1 MTDKIQIPK
10 DVNSDYLSDTPKSS
24 SSPTLCAGLLELKDS
39 IKDVGKSAYEIAVQ
53 NGFVGTE
60 KEWLE
65 SLKGKDGA
73 STIYHIIT
81 LSKESYIFLGTATHA
96 MASSIS
102 LTVTATEGTERLP
115 LTVGT
120 VGNVPDGM
128 GVAIRN
134 NGTKEVTLDINV
146 DETMISASGLL
157 NIPVTVNGVLYAKG
171 FSYAIAFRG
180 LDGYGETGRGVK
192 DITEYYLVSKESEGI
207 TINTPGWST
216 EIPIMT
222 DVNRYLWNYE
232 VISYTDGTSTVTT
245 PKVIGMG
252 GLDGSDGTDG
262 RSIESVVNYYLATS
276 QSSGINIDS
285 EGWTADV
292 QDISE
297 EKRYLWNYEVI
308 NFSDNTQDVSKPVI
322 IGVYGTSGEDGVGIT
337 STSIEYAS
345 SPSGLTPPT
354 EGWTPVIPSVAD
366 GNFLWTKITIWYS
379 DGASTP
385 TYTVSKVGKDG
396 IDGLDGRSI
405 VSTTITYQLG
415 TSGNVVPD
423 GSWSSSIPEVLPNQY
438 LWTRT
443 ILEYSDKTSTTSY
456 SVSRIGSDGKDG
468 LDGAGV
474 ARVDVYYYL
483 STSPKDLVGGSWST
497 ESPTWTAGSYMW
509 SKTKTLFTD
518 LSEIESEPVCISGNE
533 GKGVKSITEEYYS
546 STSAT
551 ELIGGSWVEA
561 YPGWDNGKFIWTR
574 SIIVYTDSTST
585 TTTPICVSGA
595 SGESGENAVS
605 VLLGNENV
613 TIACRNDGSVDGSAI
628 INVPV
633 YTLSGTDTVSSEI
646 TVGITPPGITSDVT
660 NGTTDEHGEVTFL
673 VADSSLLGGNDTG
686 NIEIRVK
693 VKDQN
698 FVKLF
703 TWIKQKA
710 PKDGVDGNGIK
721 SSTVT
726 YQASTSGTVIP
737 TGTWSST
744 IPVVTSSQYL
754 WTRTTIVYDD
764 NTTTN
769 SYNVGKMGEDG
780 IDGKTSYLHIAY
792 ANSADGTVDFSITDS
807 DNKLY
812 IGQYTDFVSTN
823 STDPKKYSWTKIK
836 GEDGLDAEP
845 PVTEK
850 TASND
855 TDNVFE
861 LTDSSNAYDAEI
873 THIDGNYEQV
883 TTQGY
888 QLFDAS
894 RLPTVTRVGVT
905 ITNNDDGSL
914 TISGSGNLS
923 EGFAH
928 SYTHTH
934 EETLKMLKVGKITL
948 NPNGDTYPRIVVQLL
963 KSDGNPF
970 FQLTGTN
977 RSASVTL
984 EMLQDAGCRL
994 QMIISG
1000 ISGQTIKSGT
1010 IKPMVWQEKNLFD
1023 YTKIPYKAVGDT
1035 SGGNSVTLFNNQDGS
1050 FTIAG
1055 KNLFNINGNI
1065 NVKGYD
1071 NSQVNSNTVKDG
1083 VLTSNVNAATDHGV
1097 GQMLYGLKGKTI
1109 SISAKLK
1116 SLGNGTIG
1124 NMYIYDGGGTY
1135 KAVSNTQKL
1144 DIVFAINNYTCQTDN
1159 IVVAFASGN
1168 GKGAQF
1174 YDIMVSYGAASASYV
1189 AFDTPVTL
1197 SEGFASSILN
1207 WDNNTLKRKLK
1218 AGNITLDAL
1227 SKSFPYF
1234 ETTLT
1239 QGGSAVLSLFNNANA
1254 TMSKTINQGLIDASN
1269 TAFRF
1274 GFFNNANQPSTPTV
1288 VYPIVYQPYD
1298 GTWEPFTGGEPSP
1311 NPSYPQEPKF
1321 VGDIGQNLFDASKL
1335 PTKTQGGATVTNN
1348 DDGSF
1353 TISGSGNLSGD
1364 FSQFYQ
1370 YTHEETLKMLKVG
1383 KITLN
1388 QNDDDTTPYALLRL
1402 VKTGGTG
1409 IWFQLTK
1416 ATQSANI
1423 TQEMLQ
1429 DVGCALQVFLYGSR
1443 GSTIETGTIRPML
1456 YQDGDGTYHPFSEN
1470 PKYYLDFMTSGKNLF
1485 DFNYLKNNYAIKG
1498 TKTYT
1503 DNSITLTSTGNDCYD
1518 NSYLIDENFRIPVLP
1533 NKQYTLMFR
1542 KSNNVDGVVY
1552 IFPFTKNNVRM
1563 KPTFKNI
1570 TGNGNIAYTFTTPQ
1584 DCYYVNFRVGINTSG
1599 NTCTFSDF
1607 IVLYGTHTWN
1617 DVTEFVP
1624 FQGFETTA
1632 IQLNQPLRELPN
1644 GVKDTI
1650 ENGVVTRRVGEI
1662 TFDGSS
1668 DEYWVKNASSD
1679 PSNWMYY
1686 ISMSKTRGK
1695 GLCNSLAYETIYVIN
1710 QGTELDNVGF
1720 NLDHNVSVMYLNV
1733 GYYMEQA
1740 GLTNTVASLKTWLQS
1755 NPITVWY
1762 ELAMPNTEQIILP
1775 MLPTYYPYTMVWTNN
1790 DLKSRIDL
1798 HYYTKFKGDK
1808 GSAGIGINSV
1818 DVQYY
1823 LSTSATTLSGGSW
1836 LTTAPAWIDGKYIW
1850 TKTVTALSDGVI
1862 KESDPVCI
1870 TGGKGASGSTG
1881 KGVKSIV
1888 EQYYKSTS
1896 NTTQTGGSWTTTY
1909 PGWANG
1915 YYIWTK
1921 SVITYTDNTTTTTT
1935 PICVTGS
1942 QGNDGATGVGIKN
1955 IAEHYAVSTSNTTA
1969 PTAWQDNPPT
1979 MTATNKYLWNYETI
1993 TYTNNAT
2000 SNSAKRVIGVYGDK
2014 GQTGGTGATGNG
2026 IKSITNYYLATA
2038 SATGVTTS
2046 TSGWTTAVQSVTADK
2061 KYLWNYEV
2069 VTYTNGSTSTTTPCV
2084 IGVYGDKGQAGAD
2097 GNGIKSTAITY
2108 QASTSGT
2115 TIPTG
2120 TWITTIP
2127 TVPAGQY
2134 LWTRIII
2141 TYTNNSTSTSYSVG
2155 KMGIN
2160 GITARVYFLEPSTV
2174 IIKKGKNDVLNP
2186 TTVTFSSFYR
2196 DGNSATRTAYSGRFI
2211 IQESTDG
2218 STFTTKYT
2226 SSANETSKTYTPTNT
2241 AKVIKCSMYASGGTT
2256 AMLDTQTVAIV
2267 NDVDNISVGGRNFL
2281 LGTKEWLAG
2290 KGYGVLSSET
2300 YKGFRVLYKDNS
2312 AGTTDSDIATWTNTV
2327 DIKANTYYTLS
2338 FYAKGSGN
2346 FTSYLYGGSGGTVAS
2361 GVSSEGTSTAGSDG
2375 AIGHKLTSDWKYY
2388 WITWKTLST
2397 ASGLKN
2403 CISMRVRAGSKGYI
2417 CGCKLE
2423 ESNVPSDWSPSP
2435 DDVDAAIEDVQTTAD
2450 GKNTIFYSASAP
2462 STSGRKVN
2470 DVWFDTDDG
2479 NKMYYWNG
2487 SAWTAQQFGT
2497 NAIKNLSI
2505 TNALIADGTIQN
2517 AKIGNLDAGK
2527 ITAGTLSAT
2536 RIGARSITADKLVA
2550 NTITADSG
2558 VIADLAVTN
2567 AKIANSTITNAK
2579 IADATIT
2586 NAKIA
2591 NAAITD
2597 AKIANATI
2605 TSAKIANLDAGKITT
2620 GTLNADRIGAASIT
2634 ATKLAANSVT
2644 ANQLAANSVTAAKI
2658 AAGTITATQLAANAV
2673 TADKIAA
2680 NAVTAAKLNVTSL
2693 SAISANLGNITGG
2706 TISLGGGKFQVN
2718 NQGSMWSTSGSIGGW
2733 EITQD
2738 GLTITTTSDTDS
2750 TVTTS
2755 IESKTGNL
2763 SSSNQYNVGGTIF
2776 SDEVQLNAYGLTL
2789 TQQMENSDIG
2799 GRTQTTRLGMG
2810 ILAMEDETSN
2820 YRTTINSGSIDV
2832 YQANAGSPGV
2842 TIEPSTITFSNTA
2855 YSARATLSLDEE
2867 KNALKFSKPIYAP
2880 SSTASSSEQK
2890 AVMMVDDPI
2899 GWNNYVVASIVVNFN
2914 GSPGPINYNLGS
2926 QIVNVCN
2933 GDYNAN
2939 STNPVYYENGNSGGR
2954 IFLRSGAN
2962 GYRINYVA
2970 FR

>member
-337 STSIEYAS
+337 STSIEYTS

-423 GSWSSSIPEVLPNQY
+423 GSWSSSIPEVSPNQY

-595 SGESGENAVS
+595 SGESGESAVS

-660 NGTTDEHGEVTFL
+660 NGTADEHGEVTFL

-744 IPVVTSSQYL
+744 IPAVTSSQYL

-850 TASND
+850 TISND

-861 LTDSSNAYDAEI
+861 LTNPNSAYDADI
-873 THIDGNYEQV
+873 THIDGNYNQV

-894 RLPTVTRVGVT
+894 KLSTKSIGGATVT
-905 ITNNDDGSL
+905 NNGDGSF
-914 TISGSGNLS
+914 TISGSGNLTNNFIYYYNYS
-923 EGFAH
+923 
-928 SYTHTH
+928 H
-934 EETLKMLKVGKITL
+934 EETLKMLKVGNISLRNGATT
-948 NPNGDTYPRIVVQLL
+948 NPRFLVQLKTKDDTASSTTL
-963 KSDGNPF
+963 LQLENNEIDPITQEILNNPDTFLRIYF
-970 FQLTGTN
+970 FGLNG
-977 RSASVTL
+977 SAI
-984 EMLQDAGCRL
+984 QA
-994 QMIISG
+994 
-1000 ISGQTIKSGT
+1000 GT
-1010 IKPMVWQEKNLFD
+1010 IKPMLWQEKNLFD

-1055 KNLFNINGNI
+1055 KNLFNVNGNV

-1083 VLTSNVNAATDHGV
+1083 ILTCGVNRNTSHAV
-1097 GQMLYGLKGKTI
+1097 GQRLYGLKGKTI
-1109 SISAKLK
+1109 SINAKLK
-1116 SLGNGTIG
+1116 SFGTGTGGYIF
-1124 NMYIYDGGGTY
+1124 IYDGGGEP
-1135 KAVSNTQKL
+1135 KRNGGIAVL
-1144 DIVFAINNYTCQTDN
+1144 DTLFAINNYTCQTDD
-1159 IVVAFASGN
+1159 IVIGFSTAG
-1168 GKGAQF
+1168 GTGAQF
-1174 YDIMVSYGAASASYV
+1174 YDIMVSYGTASASYV

-1197 SEGFASSILN
+1197 TQGFVSDILN
-1207 WDNNTLKRKLK
+1207 WDNNTLKQKLK
-1218 AGNITLDAL
+1218 AGTITLDAL
-1227 SKSFPYF
+1227 SKSLPYF
-1234 ETTLT
+1234 EALLT
-1239 QGGSAVLSLFNNANA
+1239 QGGSGKLAVFNTASA
-1254 TMSKTINQGLIDASN
+1254 TMSKTINQELLDADD

-1274 GFFNNANQPSTPTV
+1274 GFYNNANQLSTPTV

-1311 NPSYPQEPKF
+1311 SPSYPQEPKF
-1321 VGDIGQNLFDASKL
+1321 IGDVGQNLFDASKL
-1335 PTKTQGGATVTNN
+1335 PTKSQGGATVTNN

-1353 TISGSGNLSGD
+1353 TVSGSGNTTDSYANSFEGALNV
-1364 FSQFYQ
+1364 
-1370 YTHEETLKMLKVG
+1370 TLKEGAIYLKNVG
-1383 KITLN
+1383 NITNPYLSIEFKNSDGGVIKRLSLQGVEQSSASLTSDDVSKIKIVRYAIYTPAS
-1388 QNDDDTTPYALLRL
+1388 TTIQ
-1402 VKTGGTG
+1402 TG
-1409 IWFQLTK
+1409 IIK
-1416 ATQSANI
+1416 
-1423 TQEMLQ
+1423 
-1429 DVGCALQVFLYGSR
+1429 
-1443 GSTIETGTIRPML
+1443 PML
-1456 YQDGDGTYHPFSEN
+1456 YQVGDGQYRSFSET

-1485 DFNYLKNNYAIKG
+1485 DNKAIQRTWQCDYISKDDG
-1498 TKTYT
+1498 SIEITPTATTGVSYMASEVIELLVGKTY
-1503 DNSITLTSTGNDCYD
+1503 SLQSF
-1518 NSYLIDENFRIPVLP
+1518 EN
-1533 NKQYTLMFR
+1533 NEY
-1542 KSNNVDGVVY
+1542 
-1552 IFPFTKNNVRM
+1552 
-1563 KPTFKNI
+1563 FKNMVIWKANTTI
-1570 TGNGNIAYTFTTPQ
+1570 TAYKTQELFTVEEGNNLIQIGIYINNGSLSNKASLKPQ
-1584 DCYYVNFRVGINTSG
+1584 LSLGEPKSE
-1599 NTCTFSDF
+1599 F
-1607 IVLYGTHTWN
+1607 I
-1617 DVTEFVP
+1617 P
-1624 FQGFETTA
+1624 FQGFETTTVE
-1632 IQLNQPLRELPN
+1632 LNQPLRELPN
-1644 GVKDTI
+1644 GVKDTV
-1650 ENGVVTRRVGEI
+1650 ENGVVTRRVGVV

-1668 DEYWVKNASSD
+1668 DEAWKEYTGST
-1679 PSNWMYY
+1679 
-1686 ISMSKTRGK
+1686 KTVHT
-1695 GLCNSLAYETIYVIN
+1695 YMI
-1710 QGTELDNVGF
+1710 
-1720 NLDHNVSVMYLNV
+1720 NLDKPRGINDAICDKLVYIQDCWEKNIEFSYSTFAVGRGFYLN
-1733 GYYMEQA
+1733 
-1740 GLTNTVASLKTWLQS
+1740 TNGEISTVDLFKTWLSQ

-1762 ELAMPNTEQIILP
+1762 ELAAPTTEQITLP
-1775 MLPTYYPYTMVWTNN
+1775 TLSTYYPYTTVWAKN
-1790 DLKSRIDL
+1790 DLKTRMDL
-1798 HYYTKFKGDK
+1798 HYYTEFKGDK
-1808 GSAGIGINSV
+1808 GSAGIGINNV

-1823 LSTSATTLSGGSW
+1823 LSTSATSLSGGSW

-1909 PGWANG
+1909 PGWTNG

-1969 PTAWQDNPPT
+1969 PTTWQDNPPT

-2155 KMGIN
+2155 KMGAN

-2174 IIKKGKNDVLNP
+2174 IIKKGKNNVLNP

-2241 AKVIKCSMYASGGTT
+2241 AKVIKCNMYAAGGTT

-2290 KGYGVLSSET
+2290 KGYGALSSET

-2312 AGTTDSDIATWTNTV
+2312 AGTTYVDIATWTNTV

-2346 FTSYLYGGSGGTVAS
+2346 FDSYLYGGSGGTVAS
-2361 GVSSEGTSTAGSDG
+2361 GVSSEGTSTAASDG
-2375 AIGHKLTSDWKYY
+2375 AIRHKLTSDWKYY
-2388 WITWKTLST
+2388 WITWKTSST

-2403 CISMRVRAGSKGYI
+2403 CISMRVIAGSKGYI

-2450 GKNTIFYSASAP
+2450 GKNTVFYSASAP

-2527 ITAGTLSAT
+2527 ITTGTLSAT

-2718 NQGSMWSTSGSIGGW
+2718 NLGSMWSTSGSIGGW
-2733 EITQD
+2733 EVTQD

-2755 IESKTGNL
+2755 IESKTGNI

-2776 SDEVQLNAYGLTL
+2776 TDEVQLNAYGLTL
-2789 TQQMENSDIG
+2789 KQQMENSDIG
-2799 GRTQTTRLGMG
+2799 DRTQTTRLGMG

-2842 TIEPSTITFSNTA
+2842 TIEPSAITFSNAA
-2855 YSARATLSLDEE
+2855 YSARAVLSLDEE

-2954 IFLRSGAN
+2954 IFLRSGAHS
-2962 GYRINYVA
+2962 YRINYVA

>member
-660 NGTTDEHGEVTFL
+660 NGTADEHGEVTFL

-850 TASND
+850 TISND

-873 THIDGNYEQV
+873 THIDGNYNQV

-888 QLFDAS
+888 QLFNAS
-894 RLPTVTRVGVT
+894 RIPTVTRVGVT

-934 EETLKMLKVGKITL
+934 AETLKMLKVGKITL

-984 EMLQDAGCRL
+984 EMLQDVGCRL

-1135 KAVSNTQKL
+1135 KAVNNTQKL

-1174 YDIMVSYGAASASYV
+1174 YDIMVSYGAASAGYV

-1197 SEGFASSILN
+1197 DKGFASDILN

-1218 AGNITLDAL
+1218 AGTITLDAL
-1227 SKSFPYF
+1227 SKSYPYF
-1234 ETTLT
+1234 EALLT
-1239 QGGSAVLSLFNNANA
+1239 QGGSPKSALFNSVNA
-1254 TMSKTINQGLIDASN
+1254 TMSKTINQEWLDAN
-1269 TAFRF
+1269 DTAFRF
-1274 GFFNNANQPSTPTV
+1274 GFYNNANQPSTPTV

-1321 VGDIGQNLFDASKL
+1321 IGDIGQNLFDASKL
-1335 PTKTQGGATVTNN
+1335 PTKSAGGATVTNN
-1348 DDGSF
+1348 GDGSF
-1353 TISGSGNLSGD
+1353 TIGGSGNLTNHFIYYYNYS
-1364 FSQFYQ
+1364 
-1370 YTHEETLKMLKVG
+1370 HEETLKMLKVG
-1383 KITLN
+1383 NISLRNGATTNPRFLVQLKTK
-1388 QNDDDTTPYALLRL
+1388 DDIASSTTLLRL
-1402 VKTGGTG
+1402 ENNE
-1409 IWFQLTK
+1409 IDL
-1416 ATQSANI
+1416 I
-1423 TQEMLQ
+1423 TQEILNNP
-1429 DVGCALQVFLYGSR
+1429 DTFLRICFLGLNGSAIQ
-1443 GSTIETGTIRPML
+1443 SGTIKPML
-1456 YQDGDGTYHPFSEN
+1456 YQDGDGTYRPFSET

-1485 DFNYLKNNYAIKG
+1485 DKNDIIDGKRIDANGIVTINGEKISNYIKVRPNTQYYLANVIGLWIWYTGAYYDKNKKFISQLNIDGHFPTSGTITTPSNCYYIVLNILAHNYLVDVNKVMMSLG
-1498 TKTYT
+1498 
-1503 DNSITLTSTGNDCYD
+1503 STP
-1518 NSYLIDENFRIPVLP
+1518 IDYE
-1533 NKQYTLMFR
+1533 
-1542 KSNNVDGVVY
+1542 
-1552 IFPFTKNNVRM
+1552 PFT
-1563 KPTFKNI
+1563 
-1570 TGNGNIAYTFTTPQ
+1570 
-1584 DCYYVNFRVGINTSG
+1584 
-1599 NTCTFSDF
+1599 
-1607 IVLYGTHTWN
+1607 
-1617 DVTEFVP
+1617 
-1624 FQGFETTA
+1624 GFETTTV
-1632 IQLNQPLRELPN
+1632 QLNQPLRALPN

-1662 TFDGSS
+1662 TYDGSS
-1668 DEYWVKNASSD
+1668 DEIWKLLDSKNGYSRFTLSTNSIYSTSLLCNKLKVVNGIPDVYTQECIIEYTDTIMRIIVSNDNASS
-1679 PSNWMYY
+1679 
-1686 ISMSKTRGK
+1686 
-1695 GLCNSLAYETIYVIN
+1695 E
-1710 QGTELDNVGF
+1710 
-1720 NLDHNVSVMYLNV
+1720 
-1733 GYYMEQA
+1733 EQ
-1740 GLTNTVASLKTWLQS
+1740 LRTWLQS

-1762 ELAMPNTEQIILP
+1762 QLATPTTEQIILP

-1909 PGWANG
+1909 PGWTNG

-2241 AKVIKCSMYASGGTT
+2241 AKVIKCNMYASGGTT

-2290 KGYGVLSSET
+2290 KGYGALSSET

-2312 AGTTDSDIATWTNTV
+2312 AGTTYVDIATWTNTV

-2346 FTSYLYGGSGGTVAS
+2346 FDSYLYGGSGGTVAS
-2361 GVSSEGTSTAGSDG
+2361 GVSSEGTSTAASDG
-2375 AIGHKLTSDWKYY
+2375 AIRHKLTSDWKYY
-2388 WITWKTLST
+2388 WITWKTSST

-2403 CISMRVRAGSKGYI
+2403 CISMRVIAGSKGYI

-2450 GKNTIFYSASAP
+2450 GKNTVFYSASAP

-2527 ITAGTLSAT
+2527 ITTGTLSAT

-2718 NQGSMWSTSGSIGGW
+2718 NLGSMWSTSGSIGGW
-2733 EITQD
+2733 EVTQD
-2738 GLTITTTSDTDS
+2738 GLTITTTSDTES

-2755 IESKTGNL
+2755 IESKTGNI
-2763 SSSNQYNVGGTIF
+2763 SSSNKYNVGGTIF
-2776 SDEVQLNAYGLTL
+2776 TDEVQLNAYGLTL
-2789 TQQMENSDIG
+2789 KQQMENSDIG
-2799 GRTQTTRLGMG
+2799 GRTQITRLGMG

-2842 TIEPSTITFSNTA
+2842 TIEPSAITFSNAA
-2855 YSARATLSLDEE
+2855 YSARAVLSLDEE

-2954 IFLRSGAN
+2954 IFLRSGAHS
-2962 GYRINYVA
+2962 YRINYVA

>member
-337 STSIEYAS
+337 STSIEYTS

-613 TIACRNDGSVDGSAI
+613 TIACRNDGSVDGSVI

-792 ANSADGTVDFSITDS
+792 ANSADGTVDFSIADS

-873 THIDGNYEQV
+873 THIDGNYNQV

-894 RLPTVTRVGVT
+894 
-905 ITNNDDGSL
+905 
-914 TISGSGNLS
+914 
-923 EGFAH
+923 
-928 SYTHTH
+928 
-934 EETLKMLKVGKITL
+934 
-948 NPNGDTYPRIVVQLL
+948 
-963 KSDGNPF
+963 
-970 FQLTGTN
+970 
-977 RSASVTL
+977 
-984 EMLQDAGCRL
+984 
-994 QMIISG
+994 
-1000 ISGQTIKSGT
+1000 
-1010 IKPMVWQEKNLFD
+1010 
-1023 YTKIPYKAVGDT
+1023 
-1035 SGGNSVTLFNNQDGS
+1035 
-1050 FTIAG
+1050 
-1055 KNLFNINGNI
+1055 
-1065 NVKGYD
+1065 
-1071 NSQVNSNTVKDG
+1071 
-1083 VLTSNVNAATDHGV
+1083 
-1097 GQMLYGLKGKTI
+1097 
-1109 SISAKLK
+1109 
-1116 SLGNGTIG
+1116 
-1124 NMYIYDGGGTY
+1124 
-1135 KAVSNTQKL
+1135 
-1144 DIVFAINNYTCQTDN
+1144 
-1159 IVVAFASGN
+1159 
-1168 GKGAQF
+1168 
-1174 YDIMVSYGAASASYV
+1174 
-1189 AFDTPVTL
+1189 
-1197 SEGFASSILN
+1197 
-1207 WDNNTLKRKLK
+1207 
-1218 AGNITLDAL
+1218 
-1227 SKSFPYF
+1227 
-1234 ETTLT
+1234 
-1239 QGGSAVLSLFNNANA
+1239 
-1254 TMSKTINQGLIDASN
+1254 
-1269 TAFRF
+1269 
-1274 GFFNNANQPSTPTV
+1274 
-1288 VYPIVYQPYD
+1288 
-1298 GTWEPFTGGEPSP
+1298 
-1311 NPSYPQEPKF
+1311 
-1321 VGDIGQNLFDASKL
+1321 KL
-1335 PTKTQGGATVTNN
+1335 PTKSAGGATVTNN
-1348 DDGSF
+1348 GDGSF
-1353 TISGSGNLSGD
+1353 TISGSGNLTDNFIYYYNYS
-1364 FSQFYQ
+1364 
-1370 YTHEETLKMLKVG
+1370 HEETLNLLKAGNISLRNGATTNPRFLVQL
-1383 KITLN
+1383 KTK
-1388 QNDDDTTPYALLRL
+1388 DDTTSSTTLL
-1402 VKTGGTG
+1402 
-1409 IWFQLTK
+1409 QLE
-1416 ATQSANI
+1416 NNEIDPI
-1423 TQEMLQ
+1423 TQEMLNNP
-1429 DVGCALQVFLYGSR
+1429 DTFLRIFFFGLNGSA
-1443 GSTIETGTIRPML
+1443 IQAGTIKPML
-1456 YQDGDGTYHPFSEN
+1456 YQDGDGTWEPFTDGIASPN
-1470 PKYYLDFMTSGKNLF
+1470 PEYPQEPKFVGDYNEDTQKYDIDFMTSGKNLL
-1485 DFNYLKNNYAIKG
+1485 NI
-1498 TKTYT
+1498 
-1503 DNSITLTSTGNDCYD
+1503 TSTGGTKNGITYTINDDKSVTLNGATTDTVSQLILNIMTIPNGTYCLNGTNTANVYMRIWSETQQKEIYKSV
-1518 NSYLIDENFRIPVLP
+1518 NSGSFEITNNDVCQIQIYIHRGVT
-1533 NKQYTLMFR
+1533 Y
-1542 KSNNVDGVVY
+1542 NNVIIYPQLELGSTATSY
-1552 IFPFTKNNVRM
+1552 EPFT
-1563 KPTFKNI
+1563 
-1570 TGNGNIAYTFTTPQ
+1570 
-1584 DCYYVNFRVGINTSG
+1584 
-1599 NTCTFSDF
+1599 
-1607 IVLYGTHTWN
+1607 
-1617 DVTEFVP
+1617 
-1624 FQGFETTA
+1624 GFETTTVE
-1632 IQLNQPLRELPN
+1632 LNQPLRELPN

-1650 ENGVVTRRVGEI
+1650 QNGVITRRVGIWNLGNQSWTKETGKTMIFYSNAPTNIKKPNNSSEI
-1662 TFDGSS
+1662 ANVICTNYIATTFTNLVDDNLSGVIVPSYSDGRLFL
-1668 DEYWVKNASSD
+1668 
-1679 PSNWMYY
+1679 
-1686 ISMSKTRGK
+1686 T
-1695 GLCNSLAYETIYVIN
+1695 NSLVSDAVTLKESLNGVI
-1710 QGTELDNVGF
+1710 L
-1720 NLDHNVSVMYLNV
+1720 L
-1733 GYYMEQA
+1733 
-1740 GLTNTVASLKTWLQS
+1740 
-1755 NPITVWY
+1755 Y
-1762 ELAMPNTEQIILP
+1762 ELATPTTEQIILP

-1909 PGWANG
+1909 PGWTNG

-2069 VTYTNGSTSTTTPCV
+2069 VSYTNGSTSTTTPCV

-2174 IIKKGKNDVLNP
+2174 IIKKGKNNVLNP

-2290 KGYGVLSSET
+2290 KGYGALSSET

-2312 AGTTDSDIATWTNTV
+2312 AGTTYVDIATWTNTV

-2346 FTSYLYGGSGGTVAS
+2346 FDSYLYGGSGGTVAS
-2361 GVSSEGTSTAGSDG
+2361 GVSSEGTSTAASDG
-2375 AIGHKLTSDWKYY
+2375 AIRHKLTSDWKYY
-2388 WITWKTLST
+2388 WITWKTSST

-2403 CISMRVRAGSKGYI
+2403 CISMRVIAGSKGYI

-2450 GKNTIFYSASAP
+2450 GKNTVFYSASAP

-2527 ITAGTLSAT
+2527 ITTGTLSAT